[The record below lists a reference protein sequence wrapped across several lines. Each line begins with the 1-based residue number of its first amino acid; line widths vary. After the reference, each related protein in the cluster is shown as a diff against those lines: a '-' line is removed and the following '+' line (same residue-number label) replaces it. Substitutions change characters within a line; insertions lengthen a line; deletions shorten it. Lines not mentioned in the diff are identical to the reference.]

1 VGGVEALGVQLAV
14 PVTVAADV
22 PGRPPAPVE
31 AAAYFAVAECFANA
45 VKHARATR
53 VTVALSHDGSALHVV
68 VRDDGRGGAGVVPGG
83 GLDGVSRR
91 LRAFDGSMEVASPE
105 GGPTTVRMEIPCAL
119 SSQRTTP
126 FSERG

>member
-1 VGGVEALGVQLAV
+1 VQLAV
-14 PVTVAADV
+14 PVTVAADL

-31 AAAYFAVAECFANA
+31 AAAYFAVAECLANA

-53 VTVALSHDGSALHVV
+53 VTVALSHDGITLHLV

-119 SSQRTTP
+119 SSPRTTP
-126 FSERG
+126 FSGRG